1 MAGAWA
7 RERLQAW
14 LRTSVRALL
23 MAACAAAGGA
33 APAAAQ
39 QRPIVTEDPE
49 TIGAGRILLEAG
61 IEYGGGVEFPIY
73 GLKGDLWRLPALGVS
88 IGISSIAEL
97 QIDSG
102 YSRMRVTSR
111 RPAPLAPILDF
122 QGDHTSS
129 IEDVV
134 LATKIRVLSEGTN
147 RPSFGLRIATKLP
160 NARNQSGLGTD
171 MTDVSLAVLVGK
183 TIRSIRVVGNLG
195 VAIIGDPTQTAV
207 QYDPT
212 IFGVSLARALA
223 PGFDVVTEI
232 EGRWQAYKDTPQP
245 AAENRA
251 ALRGGLRYTRGAV
264 RVDAGLRTGFG
275 DVEPEIGFTTGVTWV
290 VDAFTVP

>member
-23 MAACAAAGGA
+23 MAACVAAGGA

-73 GLKGDLWRLPALGVS
+73 GLKGGLWRLPALGVS